1 MKSYF
6 LKLLTNLSYI
16 KELNC
21 RICLKFYKIL
31 LITRNGVFQEFEGIQ
46 IESTWRN
53 SSDEKNKKFLEKG
66 SLKGTMLILSN
77 RMLNVPWISLWTFV
91 TLRKGTGFRLDDRYQ
106 VGAQPTRNENVSLR
120 IDLDRTVVGYGRQG
134 VCSPRFLSRWRY
146 ST

>member
-46 IESTWRN
+46 IEST
-53 SSDEKNKKFLEKG
+53 
-66 SLKGTMLILSN
+66 
-77 RMLNVPWISLWTFV
+77 
-91 TLRKGTGFRLDDRYQ
+91 
-106 VGAQPTRNENVSLR
+106 
-120 IDLDRTVVGYGRQG
+120 
-134 VCSPRFLSRWRY
+134 
-146 ST
+146 